1 MAKTIP
7 RRPRR
12 YLQRGEPGVS
22 KDWKP
27 DTDAYIRRW
36 LEEAAASGEIDLRAK
51 RLGVGYAEATINL
64 AEELERPYK
73 AIEAKYAKKQAPAPD
88 EGEID
93 RRARSYADTHNV
105 GYSIALEAVLPGS
118 TGPVELVEG
127 APEKP
132 KVDDADAD
140 LDRLVEAR
148 ARREG
153 CSYTVALEAVLDE
166 GR

>member
-1 MAKTIP
+1 MS
-7 RRPRR
+7 
-12 YLQRGEPGVS
+12 E
-22 KDWKP
+22 DWKL

-36 LEEAAASGEIDLRAK
+36 LEEAADSGEIDLRAK
-51 RLGVGYAEATINL
+51 RLGVSYGDATISL

-73 AIEAKYAKKQAPAPD
+73 AIEAKYAKKRAPAPD

-93 RRARSYADTHNV
+93 RRARSYADKHNV
-105 GYSIALEAVLPGS
+105 SYVVALEATLPGS
-118 TGPVELVEG
+118 TGPVELAEG
-127 APEKP
+127 ASEKP

-140 LDRLVEAR
+140 LNRLVEAR
-148 ARREG
+148 SRREG

>member
-1 MAKTIP
+1 M
-7 RRPRR
+7 
-12 YLQRGEPGVS
+12 S
-22 KDWKP
+22 KEWTP
-27 DTDAYIRRW
+27 DPQAYVRRW

-51 RLGVGYAEATINL
+51 RLGVSYGDATVSL

-73 AIEAKYAKKQAPAPD
+73 AIEQKHANKQAPAVD

-93 RRARSYADTHNV
+93 RRTRAYADKHNV

-118 TGPVELVEG
+118 TGPVERSG
-127 APEKP
+127 DSSEKP
-132 KVDDADAD
+132 KVDDADAAIN
-140 LDRLVEAR
+140 RKAEAR

-153 CSYTVALEAVLDE
+153 VSYTVALEAVLE